1 MDHYHWNER
10 VRTFSAAGSQSLEL
24 GVSITGIH
32 SFVCKKLYIRNNCMV
47 LASGSGY
54 PSIIVPED
62 VELEIWGVVRS
73 SITQHL

>member
-1 MDHYHWNER
+1 MASIGLLVS
-10 VRTFSAAGSQSLEL
+10 VRENGGEP
-24 GVSITGIH
+24 
-32 SFVCKKLYIRNNCMV
+32 VCKKLYMRNNCMV